1 MNVNGV
7 YVAAIYVLQHIE
19 VTNYNTATDIT
30 DYMYESKFVK
40 FAPVML
46 MGSTYIDLETGER
59 YNYGVY
65 LHTSKGSLYIN
76 RIFPYTSFIPTKK
89 QDMSKRRILKIYNEY
104 KNEVYNEYKNK
115 IEKEKE

>member
-1 MNVNGV
+1 
-7 YVAAIYVLQHIE
+7 
-19 VTNYNTATDIT
+19 
-30 DYMYESKFVK
+30 MYESKFVK

-115 IEKEKE
+115 IEKEKEQRSG